1 MFDMYKFMYDAGMC
15 DKAYL
20 QSCIPDCGLSQA
32 EYNEIVGVGDK
43 DEKTETNT
51 QPAQD

>member
-20 QSCIPDCGLSQA
+20 QSCIPNFGLSQ
-32 EYNEIVGVGDK
+32 EQYNEIVGDT
-43 DEKTETNT
+43 DAEREA
-51 QPAQD
+51 QPTA

>member
-20 QSCIPDCGLSQA
+20 QSCIPNFGLSQ
-32 EYNEIVGVGDK
+32 EQYNKIVGG
-43 DEKTETNT
+43 TNEEVK
-51 QPAQD
+51 PVEG